1 MLVYN
6 GSVKLLTTGFVDV
19 CCCKMLQMRRNKFEL
34 TNFCRLN
41 WRNWTGW
48 LHWMETALIRF
59 FPINLDPDLPP
70 VKPQERRYVY
80 RGKHSFRGGLEWA
93 EDFYDMNVLG
103 NKNPIH
109 MAVMAV
115 VGAEMAESWA
125 IHAVEASPWHPISH
139 GHMEGSSLS
148 FAPSILGQ
156 DHKNPVQRQGGYT
169 VSLKMQQKHLL
180 VSHRHPDC
188 WWAIDLQHLDV
199 VFEFAYI
206 FIILCL
212 HNNMNMNIYEYLWI
226 YIYHAMFGEWI
237 RNIAQLWFP
246 VFWSLFETY
255 HKPVAFWTT
264 QGGKWSKM
272 RSFMKNCTRFCHV
285 LPVKVNCALW
295 KFTGP
300 STSGRF
306 FGMKVPDNRDDQ
318 PAGWGDGVRVQCST
332 WCPLHQCLQHFPLPK
347 G

>member
-6 GSVKLLTTGFVDV
+6 GSVKLLTTGFVGV

-41 WRNWTGW
+41 WWNWTGW
-48 LHWMETALIRF
+48 LQWMETALIRF

-156 DHKNPVQRQGGYT
+156 DHKNPVQRQGGLHGFVEDAT
-169 VSLKMQQKHLL
+169 KASPCFTSTSGLL
-180 VSHRHPDC
+180 VSNRSSTSRC
-188 WWAIDLQHLDV
+188 CI
-199 VFEFAYI
+199 
-206 FIILCL
+206 
-212 HNNMNMNIYEYLWI
+212 
-226 YIYHAMFGEWI
+226 WI
-237 RNIAQLWFP
+237 RIYLYH
-246 VFWSLFETY
+246 SLL
-255 HKPVAFWTT
+255 A
-264 QGGKWSKM
+264 
-272 RSFMKNCTRFCHV
+272 
-285 LPVKVNCALW
+285 
-295 KFTGP
+295 
-300 STSGRF
+300 
-306 FGMKVPDNRDDQ
+306 
-318 PAGWGDGVRVQCST
+318 
-332 WCPLHQCLQHFPLPK
+332 
-347 G
+347 